1 MRERQKRFL
10 RCSSNFFRRK
20 TSTYLP
26 WSVYFKLFME
36 FVAHDKVVCHTEPV
50 RLHRV
55 VGTVVHGTDLRIV
68 KVRDPV
74 LALFR
79 HDPKKKAEMP
89 LLLRPPPAVPLRR
102 PPPPPRKCLPPF
114 SELGNFDVPR
124 LRMNGL
130 FNKHRLMFLFV
141 WRRERPVVTC
151 PCCSPARPPPPRC
164 LPW

>member
-55 VGTVVHGTDLRIV
+55 VGTVVHGTDLRVV
-68 KVRDPV
+68 KVTYPILRLLRHRDSSGNQLNGRARNPSLSLSLSLRERRFTLLFSSLLSFFFLLLQKKFFFFDFPV
-74 LALFR
+74 LGMASSDMFPKTLFQ
-79 HDPKKKAEMP
+79 PKDFK
-89 LLLRPPPAVPLRR
+89 
-102 PPPPPRKCLPPF
+102 
-114 SELGNFDVPR
+114 
-124 LRMNGL
+124 
-130 FNKHRLMFLFV
+130 
-141 WRRERPVVTC
+141 REKQLASV
-151 PCCSPARPPPPRC
+151 
-164 LPW
+164 